1 MVTMILKRTTLFLV
15 LITLTLMLWASVRAS
30 LDRNSIHDGDTV
42 TLTIEADGKDMGV
55 EPDLSVLEKDF
66 AVLGT
71 SSSRRLQF
79 INGKRSDQY

>member
-15 LITLTLMLWASVRAS
+15 LIMLTPTLWASVRAS
-30 LDRNSIHDGDTV
+30 LDHSSIYDGDTV

-66 AVLGT
+66 SILGT
-71 SSSRRLQF
+71 SSSRRL
-79 INGKRSDQY
+79 